1 MISAWNILSLMGS
14 EISLLQ
20 RDFLFLL
27 KAAQASCFLLL
38 ISSLFPSKLPKYL
51 HFFHSGFEVL
61 LMLYSSVLS
70 SFTIRFLFV
79 RIPGTVF
86 LISSIVSLLVVAH
99 EVSSAYCCSMVKV
112 F

>member
-1 MISAWNILSLMGS
+1 MISAWKILSLIGS

-27 KAAQASCFLLL
+27 KAAQASCFLLHM
-38 ISSLFPSKLPKYL
+38 SSLFPNKLPRYL

-79 RIPGTVF
+79 RIFGTIC
-86 LISSIVSLLVVAH
+86 LISSMVSLLVVAH